1 VSSLNELASYVI
13 KHGLDKGAREVE
25 AIVNDTR
32 IGMHR
37 FKNKAIH
44 QNMDG
49 HRSIGRTPFNLQVR
63 IINRDGKLGQYSST
77 TLRNVE
83 EAVKDALRCAEY
95 GPELASFPE
104 PKKATPLSGLYFDY
118 TAKLSPEERVE
129 CINYMVDVAKDVDAR
144 IDFVG
149 GLLSNVSS
157 KTVIANSL
165 GLDVE
170 HAFTGGHVIVTSV
183 AKEGTR
189 EGSGFSRSS
198 NRDFHSIDFEAV
210 AREAA
215 QVSISTIGYQSRPVS
230 VGRHEVIFK
239 AEAAAEYIGTIM
251 QQAFS
256 VSRDPR
262 TTARVPLGEQVFSEE
277 LSIVDNGRDP
287 RTLLASA
294 IDGEGTPKKL
304 LSLVNHGIPENRCY
318 NNALAKKEGKE
329 STGHA
334 HTPWTGYFWTGTGS
348 GSTYPPTNQIFKP
361 GSSSLE
367 EMIADTKDGIL
378 VTRLRCPAGRSQTI
392 LPETIRADTQEC
404 WYIKNGEIAGPCN
417 YIRFTDSLVETL
429 KNIEVGDEST
439 VQSVGSFVVPAVK
452 LNSLYIS
459 QPSVVMIQ

>member
-1 VSSLNELASYVI
+1 MNNLHELAEKAITDS
-13 KHGLDKGAREVE
+13 LDMGALQVEVM
-25 AIVNDTR
+25 VNKTL
-32 IGMHR
+32 IGMAR
-37 FKNKAIH
+37 YRNKAIH
-44 QNMDG
+44 QNIEG
-49 HRSIGRTPFNLQVR
+49 KRSISRTHASLSVR
-63 IINRDGKLGQYSST
+63 AINKKGKLGQYSST
-77 TLRNVE
+77 TLRNIE
-83 EAVKDALRCAEY
+83 EAAKEALRSAEY
-95 GPELASFPE
+95 GPEFASFPE
-104 PKKATPLSGLYFDY
+104 PKKATPLSDLYYEY

-129 CINYMVDVAKDVDAR
+129 CINYMVNVAKDVDAR
-144 IDFVG
+144 IGFVG

-165 GLDVE
+165 GLDAE

-215 QVSISTIGYQSRPVS
+215 KSSISTIGYQSRPVS

-239 AEAAAEYIGTIM
+239 AEAAAEYIGTII

-256 VSRDPR
+256 ITRDPR

-318 NNALAKKEGKE
+318 NNALAKKAGKE

-361 GSSSLE
+361 GTSSLE
-367 EMIADTKDGIL
+367 ELITDTKDGIL
-378 VTRLRCPAGRSQTI
+378 VTRLRCPAARGQTI
-392 LPETIRADTQEC
+392 PPETIRADTQEC

-439 VQSVGSFVVPAVK
+439 VQSVGSFVIPAVK

-459 QPSVVMIQ
+459 QPSIVMIQ